1 MNDAEQL
8 IDLYDNRAI
17 GRRELLAGLAVI
29 GFGGRPRPPSA
40 FQGRA
45 LNHVTLGVSDVGRSR
60 AFYQRLLGLPI
71 RDQGPDFCE
80 FRLQNGFLG
89 LYKDPDVHLGIDH
102 FAIGVDGYQPRA
114 ALETLRRVLPES
126 SPTLENNDQVYF
138 RDPDGAKG
146 QLTALGY
153 KR

>member
-29 GFGGRPRPPSA
+29 GFGGRPRPPAPSA
-40 FQGRA
+40 FQARA

-89 LYKDPDVHLGIDH
+89 LYNDPDVHLGITSRLGSMGISR
-102 FAIGVDGYQPRA
+102 APRSRPCGGCFRN
-114 ALETLRRVLPES
+114 RRRPS
-126 SPTLENNDQVYF
+126 RTTTRSTSATPTAP
-138 RDPDGAKG
+138 RGS
-146 QLTALGY
+146 
-153 KR
+153 